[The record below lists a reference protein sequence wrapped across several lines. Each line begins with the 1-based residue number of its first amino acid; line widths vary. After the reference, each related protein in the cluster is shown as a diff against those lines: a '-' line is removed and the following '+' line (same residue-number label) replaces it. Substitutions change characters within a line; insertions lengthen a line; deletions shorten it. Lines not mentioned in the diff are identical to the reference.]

1 MSRWFPKCFAF
12 TQATEDIFNDADTGE
27 MQQLAASKVEE
38 HSFCSF
44 REWPTWEV
52 SLQTPDT
59 PD

>member
-52 SLQTPDT
+52 SLQTT
-59 PD
+59 